1 MARILDNEKAE
12 IFGSSVLLADVGIS
26 LIWVGTEMEG
36 KLGVSSNLGSAKAG
50 ITTCS
55 KWGLV
60 EVVSAM
66 EYSLLRK

>member
-1 MARILDNEKAE
+1 
-12 IFGSSVLLADVGIS
+12 
-26 LIWVGTEMEG
+26 MEG